1 MLPFISL
8 TGCPL
13 LCSTACTLLC
23 VGDEEVEVDS
33 DATDFLSD
41 VEEGL
46 AAAARRAGAASS
58 SNSSRGGV
66 AGGKRKRTSA
76 VPAAVAPKQHYYI
89 DRVSEPAQQRSTTA
103 IGTSIAGVPQ
113 VQGVRSALSL
123 GGGRSRAKAPVSN
136 RQMIMKKLGMK

>member
-1 MLPFISL
+1 MLLYISL
-8 TGCPL
+8 TGYTL
-13 LCSTACTLLC
+13 LCSAVLYC

-76 VPAAVAPKQHYYI
+76 ISAATAPKQHYYI

-103 IGTSIAGVPQ
+103 IVTSVAGVPQ